1 MIVFWHR
8 QALRDLEAIEDYIS
22 QDDPVAAARVVS
34 RIRASVDRLSV
45 LPLSGRP
52 GPGGIRLLSVAGLP
66 YVVVHR
72 VQSDHVRVLA
82 VVHTSRNR
90 RF

>member
-8 QALRDLEAIEDYIS
+8 KALRDIEAIEEYIS
-22 QDDPVAAARVVS
+22 EHDPAAAARVVS
-34 RIRASVDRLSV
+34 RIRASVEYLLI

-52 GPGGIRLLSVAGLP
+52 GPSGIRLLSVAGLP

-72 VQSDHVRVLA
+72 VQTDRIRVLA